1 MKPVSRILK
10 GSVGVIQ
17 LEIDMEPGFKKSDLC
32 STLMVKNQ
40 QVSEKKADAEAD
52 AKFLEYAKVS
62 KCS

>member
-1 MKPVSRILK
+1 
-10 GSVGVIQ
+10 
-17 LEIDMEPGFKKSDLC
+17 
-32 STLMVKNQ
+32 MVKNQ